1 MKFALAALMATATQ
15 GINLNNALFDE
26 EFVQATAEIA
36 AREGSGVRA
45 RWVEL
50 PDCSIIK
57 YSKATAGDGTLI
69 PLEADL
75 SNAII
80 ATCKHY
86 NWTANS
92 KTAFVQVADEVNPE
106 DVTVLQ
112 ITKPSTWVVE
122 PPLLVFEAIVVGQVL
137 VAHALGDGKV
147 GHLCH
152 IAENCIFSCRAQ
164 TFEITKDGALH
175 LANAPR

>member
-112 ITKPSTWVVE
+112 ITKPSTWVE
-122 PPLLVFEAIVVGQVL
+122 LPDCSGKKGEIVL
-137 VAHALGDGKV
+137 AFDK
-147 GHLCH
+147 
-152 IAENCIFSCRAQ
+152 
-164 TFEITKDGALH
+164 
-175 LANAPR
+175 ANASVATCKTRPTGAPSYASN